1 MKKAIYIIVSLAV
14 FGLLVI
20 WLFSNKKTAE
30 NKVYHYNKKEAIL
43 ISTDTVA
50 LRDISVELSY
60 TGTFEPFRE
69 GKVMVESQGKITRMD
84 ADLGD
89 IIQKGGVVAQLDNEL
104 LRLQMKAVNVQIAG
118 LEKDLKRYTILAR
131 ADAVQGVQ
139 LEKTQLALDAARIQS
154 ETILEQIDRTTITA
168 PFTGVVTQKFTE
180 LGTVISPPV
189 PLIQLTDISRL
200 KMTLSVPESDLK
212 LFRINQEVD
221 VTADIYPEKNFPG
234 RVIMIGSRGDF
245 AHNYPIQ
252 IQLDNTPDHL
262 IKAGMFGSVK
272 ITTGN
277 NKMLPSISTKAL
289 VGSSVNPGVYVMENN
304 RALLREVTVSQQ
316 NDKYAAVSSG
326 LATGE
331 IVVVSG
337 FINLKDR
344 SPVKT
349 R

>member
-1 MKKAIYIIVSLAV
+1 MKKAIYIIVSLAI

-20 WLFSNKKTAE
+20 WLFSNKKSAE
-30 NKVYHYNKKEAIL
+30 NKVYHYNKLEAIL
-43 ISTDTVA
+43 ISTDTA
-50 LRDISVELSY
+50 TLREIPVDLSY
-60 TGTFEPFRE
+60 SGTFEPFRE
-69 GKVMVESQGKITRMD
+69 GKVMGESQGKITRMD
-84 ADLGD
+84 AELGD
-89 IIQKGGVVAQLDNEL
+89 IIKRGDAVAQLDNEL
-104 LRLQMKAVNVQIAG
+104 LKLQLKAVNVQIAG
-118 LEKDLKRYTILAR
+118 FEKDLKRYTILAH
-131 ADAVQGVQ
+131 ADAIQGVQ
-139 LEKTQLALDAARIQS
+139 LEKTQLALDAARIQY
-154 ETILEQIDRTTITA
+154 ETILEQINRTTITA

-189 PLIQLTDISRL
+189 PLIQLTDISKL

-212 LFRINQEVD
+212 FFKINQEVN
-221 VTADIYPEKNFPG
+221 VTADIYPDMNFPG
-234 RVIMIGSRGDF
+234 RVIMVGSRGDF

-252 IQLDNTPDHL
+252 IQMNNTPDHL

-289 VGSSVNPGVYVMENN
+289 VGSSVNPQVYVMENN
-304 RALLREVTVSQQ
+304 KALLRDVTVDQQ
-316 NDKYAAVSSG
+316 SDKYTAVSSG
-326 LATGE
+326 LSVGE

-337 FINLKDR
+337 FINLKDG